1 VVNPGTAMLLAL
13 VAYSTG
19 VWAERFAGVLR
30 PWHLPAFWLG
40 LAADTW
46 GTDQMFRLAAGWHLT
61 LHALTGAIAL
71 ALMAVHAVWAT
82 AVILRQDSQ
91 ARARF
96 HRISITVWAVW
107 LVPFLTGALMALR
120 RRT

>member
-1 VVNPGTAMLLAL
+1 MINPGAAMVVALL
-13 VAYSTG
+13 AYSTG

-71 ALMAVHAVWAT
+71 ALMAAHAVWAT
-82 AVILRQDSQ
+82 VVILRQDSR

-96 HRISITVWAVW
+96 HRISLIVWAVW
-107 LVPFLTGALMALR
+107 LVPFVTGALMALR

>member
-1 VVNPGTAMLLAL
+1 MNPGAAMLVAL

-19 VWAERFAGVLR
+19 VWAERFAGELR
-30 PWHLPAFWLG
+30 AWHLPAFWLG
-40 LAADTW
+40 LAADAW

-71 ALMAVHAVWAT
+71 VLMAVHAVWA
-82 AVILRQDSQ
+82 AVVVLRRDSQ

-96 HRISITVWAVW
+96 HRISLTVWAVW
-107 LVPFLTGALMALR
+107 LIPFMTGALMALR